1 MKTIELDYPTRKLL
15 DFTERCKEKGYV
27 NNSSLS
33 KLRFDW
39 CLDNGGMWYV
49 TIVNDNYISMSGIHE
64 FLDGYRCL
72 YRSVQLESITNVG
85 LKMQSTSYC
94 WSQQLPLQVKYSG
107 SKPMYITTNVGKDTP
122 EHMLKIDKIMKIIE
136 KYNIVQFIK
145 TELINGVEQNLWLL
159 NKDKI

>member
-15 DFTERCKEKGYV
+15 DFTEKCKEKGYV

-72 YRSVQLESITNVG
+72 YRSVQLESIANVG
-85 LKMQSTSYC
+85 LNMQSTSYC
-94 WSQQLPLQVKYSG
+94 WTQQLPLQVKYSG
-107 SKPMYITTNVGKDTP
+107 LKPMYITTNIGKNTP
-122 EHMLKIDKIMKIIE
+122 DHMLKIDKIMKIMK
-136 KYNIVQFIK
+136 KYSMVQFIK
-145 TELINGVEQNLWLL
+145 TELINGIQQNLWLL

>member
-15 DFTERCKEKGYV
+15 DFTEKCKEKGYV

-49 TIVNDNYISMSGIHE
+49 TIVNDDYISMSGIHE

-72 YRSVQLESITNVG
+72 YRSVQLEGIANVG
-85 LKMQSTSYC
+85 LNMQSTSYC
-94 WSQQLPLQVKYSG
+94 WTQQLPLQVKYSG
-107 SKPMYITTNVGKDTP
+107 SKPMYITTNIGKNTP
-122 EHMLKIDKIMKIIE
+122 DHMLKIDKIMKIMK
-136 KYNIVQFIK
+136 KYSMVQFIK
-145 TELINGVEQNLWLL
+145 TELINGVQQNLWLL

>member
-15 DFTERCKEKGYV
+15 DFTEKCKEKGYV

-49 TIVNDNYISMSGIHE
+49 TIVNDDYISMSGIHE

-72 YRSVQLESITNVG
+72 YRSVQLESIANVG
-85 LKMQSTSYC
+85 LNMQSTSYC
-94 WSQQLPLQVKYSG
+94 WTQQLPLQVKYSG
-107 SKPMYITTNVGKDTP
+107 LKPMYITTNIGKNTP
-122 EHMLKIDKIMKIIE
+122 DHMLKIDKIMKIMK
-136 KYNIVQFIK
+136 KYSMVQFIK
-145 TELINGVEQNLWLL
+145 TELINGVQQNLWLL
-159 NKDKI
+159 NKEKI

>member
-15 DFTERCKEKGYV
+15 DFTEKCKEKGYV

-49 TIVNDNYISMSGIHE
+49 TIVNDNYIGMSGIHE

-72 YRSVQLESITNVG
+72 YRSVQLESIANVG
-85 LKMQSTSYC
+85 LNMQSTSYC
-94 WSQQLPLQVKYSG
+94 WTQQLPLQVKYSG
-107 SKPMYITTNVGKDTP
+107 LKPMYITTNIGKNTP
-122 EHMLKIDKIMKIIE
+122 DHMLKIDKIMKIMK
-136 KYNIVQFIK
+136 KYSMVQFIK
-145 TELINGVEQNLWLL
+145 TELINGVQQNLWLL

>member
-15 DFTERCKEKGYV
+15 DFTEKCKEKGYV

-49 TIVNDNYISMSGIHE
+49 TIVNDDYISMSGIHE

-72 YRSVQLESITNVG
+72 YRSVQLESIANVG
-85 LKMQSTSYC
+85 LNMQSTSYC
-94 WSQQLPLQVKYSG
+94 WTQQLPLQVKYSG
-107 SKPMYITTNVGKDTP
+107 LKPMYITTNIGKNTP
-122 EHMLKIDKIMKIIE
+122 DHMLKIDKIMKIMQ
-136 KYNIVQFIK
+136 KYSMVQFIK
-145 TELINGVEQNLWLL
+145 TELINGVQQNLWLL

>member
-15 DFTERCKEKGYV
+15 DFTEKCKEKGYV

-72 YRSVQLESITNVG
+72 YRSVQLESIANVG
-85 LKMQSTSYC
+85 LNMQSTSYC
-94 WSQQLPLQVKYSG
+94 WTQQLPLQVKYSG
-107 SKPMYITTNVGKDTP
+107 LKPMYITTNIGKNTP
-122 EHMLKIDKIMKIIE
+122 DHMLKIDKIMKIMK
-136 KYNIVQFIK
+136 KYSMVQFIK
-145 TELINGVEQNLWLL
+145 TELINGVQQNLWLL